1 MSEKF
6 KTQYDYMRLADSLE
20 EDAMYP
26 EEWNDQRTLS
36 DKEKLS
42 SLISLINN
50 LILLTLL

>member
-36 DKEKLS
+36 DKEKYFDFYDD
-42 SLISLINN
+42 IK
-50 LILLTLL
+50 TTPKDDW